1 LPSVLGDEDTAM
13 NVTKLSQRLI
23 LVGGRHL
30 VTSDGK
36 KQGRA
41 RVMGGMASLRGK
53 I

>member
-1 LPSVLGDEDTAM
+1 
-13 NVTKLSQRLI
+13 
-23 LVGGRHL
+23 L

-53 I
+53 IWTDTQKNPEWEPCSSIFHTRG